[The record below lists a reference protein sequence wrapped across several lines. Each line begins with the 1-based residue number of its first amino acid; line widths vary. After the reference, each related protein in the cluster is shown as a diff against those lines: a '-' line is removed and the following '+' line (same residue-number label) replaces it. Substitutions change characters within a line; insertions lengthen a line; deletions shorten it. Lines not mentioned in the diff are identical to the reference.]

1 MALKITSGAWIAA
14 NRENR
19 EQRNSKR
26 QQTFDEAGVKPASS
40 LREVHVPAKARLG
53 RTVALFPDA
62 AGSRIKDDNLA
73 AITERMNAAISA
85 IGLSAPPVMRDVE
98 RQTLGI
104 LGYSPEVLKAF
115 FDADH
120 DTSLERSMSD

>member
-19 EQRNSKR
+19 SQRNAKR
-26 QQTFDEAGVKPASS
+26 QQLFDEAGIQPALSM
-40 LREVHVPAKARLG
+40 RDVHVPAKARLEK
-53 RTVALFPDA
+53 TMALFADA
-62 AGSRIKDDNLA
+62 AGSRIKDVNLA
-73 AITERMNAAISA
+73 SAADLMKAAIHT

-104 LGYSPEVLKAF
+104 LGFSPEVLKAF
-115 FDADH
+115 FEADH
-120 DTSLERSMSD
+120 DTSLERSMAD